1 MKKKFLKLLA
11 GSMVAAMSL
20 VGLAGCGGGDTQ
32 QQGDVSTDAQVFN
45 IGCIGPMT
53 GAASSYGNSVRQG
66 VETAINEINANGGV
80 NGYTFNLLVADDQHD
95 AEKAVNAY
103 GNLMD
108 QGMNA
113 LVGAVTS
120 VPCVAVTE
128 VSKED
133 GLLQIT
139 PSGSAEKCA
148 QYDNCFRICFTDPQQ
163 GQHMADYIYGQG
175 FTNCAVMYDVSDA
188 YSSGIYNAFVEAY
201 TALGGTVAAAESFAT
216 GDVDFKTQLTSIKN
230 SGADALF
237 LPFYYTEVAY
247 VANQSVDVGLDLPLF
262 GCDGWDG
269 VIKQLGGDTSLVEGA
284 VFLTPFFADGTD
296 EATVNFVTLYKDA
309 YGAVPDQFAADG
321 YDAVY
326 AVAKA
331 LEKAGTTDNAALV
344 AAMHEIE
351 LAGVTGT
358 MTWDENGDANKGA
371 ILAKIQNGAVVPAE

>member
-11 GSMVAAMSL
+11 GTMVAAMSL
-20 VGLAGCGGGDTQ
+20 VGFAGCGGGDTQ
-32 QQGDVSTDAQVFN
+32 QGGTTDGEQVFN

-53 GAASSYGNSVRQG
+53 GAASSYGNSVRTG
-66 VETAINEINANGGV
+66 VEAAINEINANGGV
-80 NGYTFNLLVADDQHD
+80 NGYTFKLLVADDQHD

-163 GQHMADYIYGQG
+163 GQHMADYIYAQG
-175 FTNCAVMYDVSDA
+175 YTNCAVMYDVSDA
-188 YSSGIYNAFVEAY
+188 YSSGIYNAFVEKY
-201 TALGGTVAAAESFAT
+201 TSLGGTIAAAESFAT

-247 VANQSVDVGLDLPLF
+247 VANQSVDVGLELPFF

-269 VIKQLGGDTSLVEGA
+269 VIKQMGDAVDLVDGA

-296 EATVNFVTLYKDA
+296 EATANFVSLYKEA

-326 AVAKA
+326 AIKLA
-331 LEKAGTTDNAALV
+331 LEKAGTTDNDALV

-351 LAGVTGT
+351 LTGVTGT
-358 MTWDENGDANKGA
+358 MTWDENGDADKAA